1 MRINDISIE
10 YYFINSLR
18 TAENG
23 AVHQKMLPFLSIVQA
38 LDGDYGISLDGGTEQ
53 HTGTGGAFIAP
64 AHTVQRITHNVN
76 PKTKHIESHW
86 IFLDVRI
93 NHIYRLED
101 IFTFPL
107 LLPSQWNHTIQDIIQ
122 DIAHQNDLC
131 DTYIRIYQLIKILIE
146 IGVPKE
152 PRNEQV
158 DRIMKYLELHYREKL
173 HIKDLAAVFHLSE
186 ATLYRIFKKATG
198 GSPYQYLCRY
208 RISKAAALLESS
220 NLNVSE
226 IAQEVGID
234 DPFYFCKI
242 FKEHFG
248 SSPSHYKKL
257 LRMSSRNEQPD

>member
-1 MRINDISIE
+1 MQINDISIE
-10 YYFINSLR
+10 YYFVNSLR

-23 AVHQKMLPFLSIVQA
+23 VVHQKMLPFLSIVQA
-38 LDGDYGISLDGGTEQ
+38 LDGDYGISIDGGTEQ

-76 PKTKHIESHW
+76 AKTRHIESHW

-101 IFTFPL
+101 ILTFPL
-107 LLPSQWNHTIQDIIQ
+107 LLPNQWNRTVQNIIQ
-122 DIAHQNDLC
+122 NIICANNLC
-131 DTYIRIYQLIKILIE
+131 DIYIRIYQLIKILME
-146 IGVPKE
+146 IGTPKE
-152 PRNEQV
+152 PRDKQV
-158 DRIMKYLELHYREKL
+158 DRIMKYLELHYQEKL
-173 HIKDLAAVFHLSE
+173 HIKDLAASFHLSE
-186 ATLYRIFKKATG
+186 STLYRIFKKATG
-198 GSPYQYLCRY
+198 GSPYQYLFQY
-208 RISKAAALLESS
+208 RLSKAIALLESS

-242 FKEHFG
+242 FKERFG

-257 LRMSSRNEQPD
+257 LNMGSPSKLSE